1 MSLRALAKAE
11 FQAQLARKWLSGSWL
26 CLEQPFGWLT
36 WVLQGACDARG
47 VIATFYDYQHPCS
60 HTVAFLGCFHR
71 IIKVEKTTKTI

>member
-1 MSLRALAKAE
+1 VSLRALAKAE

-47 VIATFYDYQHPCS
+47 GIANF
-60 HTVAFLGCFHR
+60 
-71 IIKVEKTTKTI
+71 TITSIPVPTLWPF